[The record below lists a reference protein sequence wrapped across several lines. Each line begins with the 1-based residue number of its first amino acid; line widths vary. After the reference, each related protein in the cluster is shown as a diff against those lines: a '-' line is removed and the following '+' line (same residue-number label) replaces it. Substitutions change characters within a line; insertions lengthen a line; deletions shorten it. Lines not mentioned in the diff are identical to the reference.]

1 MMVYV
6 RWTQKSLQRPKLEQF
21 KQQQQKRVLGSNAK
35 YKINIH

>member
-6 RWTQKSLQRPKLEQF
+6 KWTQKSLQRPKLEQF
-21 KQQQQKRVLGSNAK
+21 KQQNKRVLGSNAK